1 MYSCV
6 ASHPCW
12 LQSTSESVCSK
23 VHDVHSPDCE
33 LYSAASSLTHDER
46 ITVNGGDQAS
56 AQRLQGDHSRR
67 FLQLWAQHHRLR
79 NYKRLKVAELCLN
92 LAKALSG
99 DNALLSKETS
109 SRRKRRRSNRQPSTS
124 TVAKIRNVSLPLGY
138 RSCICGTQECKTA
151 MINYFNNIHDYEW
164 PEKFFPWL
172 YVGIPAQP
180 SIKRLKASTKGSRAR
195 AIQTNRDE
203 KLRRHK
209 VYCRHLNI
217 SNTNLTSSKNSL
229 VAFPVH
235 FPLMW

>member
-6 ASHPCW
+6 ANQPCW
-12 LQSTSESVCSK
+12 LQSTSESVCSN
-23 VHDVHSPDCE
+23 VHYVHSPDCE